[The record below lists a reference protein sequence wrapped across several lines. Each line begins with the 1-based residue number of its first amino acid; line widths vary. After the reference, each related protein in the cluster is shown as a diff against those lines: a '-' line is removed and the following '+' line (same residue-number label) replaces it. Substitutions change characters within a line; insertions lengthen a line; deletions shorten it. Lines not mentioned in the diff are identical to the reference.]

1 MELDFAIKGM
11 LQAQT
16 DLRSKTGITNP
27 SFMSRTMMTLS
38 SFTSAVEEH
47 LSRYEKDYETKEAQ
61 ILRRCIIDEGKSA
74 TAAEKY
80 VKIEMGTT
88 EGQIKY
94 LTRLV
99 GAAWKQVGV
108 IQSRYNHLIKEAGT
122 QI

>member
-1 MELDFAIKGM
+1 MELEPAIKGM
-11 LQAQT
+11 LTAQA
-16 DLRSKTGITNP
+16 DLRSKTGISNP
-27 SFMSRTMMTLS
+27 PFMSAKMMTLS

-47 LSRYEKDYETKEAQ
+47 LAQYERDYETQEAQ

-80 VKIEMGTT
+80 VKMEMGEL

-94 LTRLV
+94 LTRIV

-108 IQSRYNHLIKEAGT
+108 IQSRYNHLIKEATT

>member
-11 LQAQT
+11 LQAQA
-16 DLRSKTGITNP
+16 DLRSKTGISHP
-27 SFMSRTMMTLS
+27 AFMSAKMMTLS

-47 LSRYEKDYETKEAQ
+47 LAQYEKDYEAKEAR
-61 ILRRCIIDEGKSA
+61 IYHRCIIVEKKSA

-80 VKIEMGTT
+80 VKMELGEL

-94 LTRLV
+94 LTRLTS
-99 GAAWKQVGV
+99 AAWKQVGV
-108 IQSRYNHLIKEAGT
+108 IQSRFNHLIKEAGT